1 MSDFN
6 LDMALAECRIVTTDE
21 LLASVPPCIEEE
33 MAKQLADSL
42 DDVSSGRPAR
52 RSPLADCLNRARS
65 VPGRSDKVL
74 AVRSAKLKLER
85 AAEEERA
92 AVRELLAD
100 VSASELLAILAP
112 SAVRLIVSA
121 LTGTK

>member
-6 LDMALAECRIVTTDE
+6 LDMALAEQLVE
-21 LLASVPPCIEEE
+21 SV
-33 MAKQLADSL
+33 L
-42 DDVSSGRPAR
+42 DAPRGDTVR

-112 SAVRLIVSA
+112 SAVRSIVSA